1 MAKSRYDVEI
11 NGDNKGLSKSID
23 KSMEQL
29 NELDSVANGL
39 FSNMTGPLNNLNS
52 GISGI
57 AGMSSGMQALGIAG
71 MAAGV
76 GVAALNTALEKQ
88 ENLIRSL
95 RQLDFQ
101 LNICN
106 SFKKNF
112 ALQEWKLTD
121 SGILTKILSTISVI
135 HSEKAQVVLVMTLKN
150 GVLVLS
156 DTLNMLTTLK
166 AVLKH
171 LFRRIMT

>member
-76 GVAALNTALEKQ
+76 GVAALNTALEKTRELNQ
-88 ENLIRSL
+88 ISTSTGLSVEYLQ
-95 RQLDFQ
+95 QLQKEFRTTGMEIDRFGD
-101 LNICN
+101 LN
-106 SFKKNF
+106 KDT
-112 ALQEWKLTD
+112 LDHLGD
-121 SGILTKILSTISVI
+121 
-135 HSEKAQVVLVMTLKN
+135 SEKAQVVLVMTLKN

>member
-76 GVAALNTALEKQ
+76 GVAALNTALEKTRELNQ
-88 ENLIRSL
+88 ISTSTGLSVEYLQ
-95 RQLDFQ
+95 QLQ
-101 LNICN
+101 
-106 SFKKNF
+106 KNF

-121 SGILTKILSTISVI
+121 SGILTKILLTISVI
-135 HSEKAQVVLVMTLKN
+135 HSEKAQAVLVMTLKN

-156 DTLNMLTTLK
+156 DTLNILTTPK

-171 LFRRIMT
+171 LFRLIMT